1 MTEQRTR
8 NNPGDQEDSLVPDE
22 LDMLDSELEHEET
35 ENLEQAQ
42 AHGNRRARSSRLDM
56 RQRIEEKLEERR
68 LMKELNEYEFFDLDD
83 DTLH

>member
-8 NNPGDQEDSLVPDE
+8 NKPDEQEDNLVGDE
-22 LDMLDSELEHEET
+22 LDMLDAEVEADET
-35 ENLEQAQ
+35 EDLEQV
-42 AHGNRRARSSRLDM
+42 RARNDRLDM

>member
-8 NNPGDQEDSLVPDE
+8 NKPDEQEDNLVGDE
-22 LDMLDSELEHEET
+22 LDMLDAEVEADET
-35 ENLEQAQ
+35 EDLEQA
-42 AHGNRRARSSRLDM
+42 RARNDRLDM